1 MNLIM
6 TEFIHFLQRNIVKDI
21 IMRVISVILVLG
33 LIISTLG
40 FLNGVGKHRSVSRLS
55 MNQQLTDSGRNLIA
69 NINGVDLSYDLV
81 RSKTSATPAIVFL
94 PALIREKN
102 EAKSI
107 YLKSLCKKA
116 DLTFLCA
123 DYLGVGKSGGK
134 FADGSVTR
142 WSDDT
147 ISLIE
152 KLIAPYE
159 RKVVLVGHGLGAWIS
174 IIMATK
180 RPDLISGVVGL
191 AADPDFTEELLW
203 KRLPEDVKEKIMS
216 EGTYTITWGNERYP
230 ISKNLIEDGRKNLL
244 LTGQPGMTVSSLTC
258 VKDCSSACVS

>member
-1 MNLIM
+1 MR
-6 TEFIHFLQRNIVKDI
+6 FLSI
-21 IMRVISVILVLG
+21 ILAAF
-33 LIISTLG
+33 LIINTLG
-40 FLNGVGKHRSVSRLS
+40 FIKKLGKLRVVPRLS
-55 MNQQLTDSGRNLIA
+55 MNQFPDSGRDLIA
-69 NINGVDLSYDLV
+69 NINGVSLSYDLV
-81 RSKTSATPAIVFL
+81 RSKTTATPAIVFL
-94 PALIREKN
+94 PALVREKN

-116 DLTFLCA
+116 DLTFMCA
-123 DYLGVGKSGGK
+123 DYFGVGKSGGK

-147 ISLIE
+147 IALVE
-152 KLIAPYE
+152 RLIAPYE

-174 IIMATK
+174 IIVASK

-203 KRLPEDVKEKIMS
+203 KRLPEDVKDKIMR
-216 EGTYTITWGNERYP
+216 EGTYTITWGNEQYP

-244 LTGQPGMTVSSLTC
+244 LTGQPGNTCFLTRNLIIIFFSGPC
-258 VKDCSSACVS
+258 